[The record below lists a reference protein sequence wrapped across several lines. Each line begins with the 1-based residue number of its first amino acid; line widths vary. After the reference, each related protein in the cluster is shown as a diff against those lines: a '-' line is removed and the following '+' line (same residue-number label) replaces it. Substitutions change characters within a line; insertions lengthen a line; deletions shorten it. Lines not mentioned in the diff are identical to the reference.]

1 MKDRLR
7 RQQGRMAKLL
17 LAHLVLGI
25 AAPNLFT
32 LFGTIWD
39 YLLSFGVAT
48 LVLALLDRHYLRFLF
63 AFLSFLLF
71 LVKEIIVSNFAL
83 AWIVIQ
89 RKPKLDPGIIG
100 VPLTARTDIEITAL
114 ATSITLPPGTICV
127 DLLTNADGGR
137 TLYVHAFHVGDPEQ
151 FRASI
156 KNGYERRIL
165 RITRGGTL

>member
-7 RQQGRMAKLL
+7 RQQGRMGKLL
-17 LAHLVLGI
+17 LANLILGI

-32 LFGTIWD
+32 LFGGIWD
-39 YLLSFGVAT
+39 YLLSFIVAT
-48 LVLALLDRHYLRFLF
+48 LALTLLDRRYLRFLF
-63 AFLSFLLF
+63 AFLSLVLF

-83 AWIVIQ
+83 AWLVIQ
-89 RKPKLDPGIIG
+89 PKPKLDPGIIG

-127 DLLTNADGGR
+127 DLATNDDGGR

-151 FRASI
+151 LRANI
-156 KNGYERRIL
+156 KDGYERRIL
-165 RITRGGTL
+165 RVTRGGML